1 MSAVAAQSCNCYQV
15 FKTTTL
21 RSEKF
26 DRAYGVRFV
35 CLHFPKRGADENFR
49 SQSCG
54 VFFFSPPPLFFLFF
68 FPPSFL
74 FFFSPGVS
82 GVQSRLAPL
91 PEATT
96 LRGGL
101 QLHNT
106 RTADTDSQNTARL
119 LQALTERSRQDSGPP
134 SPLPPL
140 LSTATAGHHHHRR
153 LLLNVVFISVSLCLS
168 VSGLFV

>member
-1 MSAVAAQSCNCYQV
+1 MQSRHSPAAAIRFSKQQHDVLKSLTERTESDSFVSAFQSVAPM
-15 FKTTTL
+15 KT
-21 RSEKF
+21 F
-26 DRAYGVRFV
+26 G
-35 CLHFPKRGADENFR
+35 PKAVGF
-49 SQSCG
+49 S
-54 VFFFSPPPLFFLFF
+54 FFSAPSFFFF

-153 LLLNVVFISVSLCLS
+153 LLLNVVFISVSVCLS
-168 VSGLFV
+168 VCGLFV